1 MSPLEN
7 LNNKALLLLMNQL
20 REEFV
25 DSYTDPNN
33 IEEFFTS
40 YDMIQRKTSYFGI
53 DNLQVPDLT
62 YLYDLFLNVDDIEEE
77 ITELPPRPRLKKFRV
92 EWSEDVTEYNR
103 YYYQDT
109 VESYCDLS
117 TGDMEILRS
126 EDFYDPWIGKMYHK
140 EILDSETSEDECT
153 DVREI

>member
-53 DNLQVPDLT
+53 DSLQVPDLT

-140 EILDSETSEDECT
+140 EILDSEVSEDECT